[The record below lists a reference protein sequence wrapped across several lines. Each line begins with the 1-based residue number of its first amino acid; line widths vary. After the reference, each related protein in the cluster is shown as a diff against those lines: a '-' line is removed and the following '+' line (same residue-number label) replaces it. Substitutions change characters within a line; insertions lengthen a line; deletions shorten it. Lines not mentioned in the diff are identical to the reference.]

1 MAGRIAGGHVGPS
14 VVRAVTAAVLAV
26 SVGWGVI
33 AALPSSPVARAS
45 AAVLPPAPASWSV
58 RTWSPA
64 AEDLLAALTNQA
76 RASAGLPPLAVDARL
91 TWLARWRS
99 RDMAVRG
106 YFSHEIPPAGST
118 VFDVMRSIG
127 IDATWVGENIGW
139 DSAAPADAASLVERA
154 FLGSSA
160 HLANILDARY
170 DAFGVGTYRAANGRE
185 YFTVIFMDGTPDA
198 TLPALEA
205 SGRVSARM
213 VAGTRITVWATIS
226 GGAYPDRVGWYFDGR
241 RIGSG
246 ARISFTSASVGEHQ
260 VRLVVVDAA
269 GTVARRTYA
278 LVVLPRPS

>member
-1 MAGRIAGGHVGPS
+1 MSGRSSGGIAGS
-14 VVRAVTAAVLAV
+14 RAVRVVTAALLAV
-26 SVGWGVI
+26 AVGVVVAI
-33 AALPSSPVARAS
+33 PLPSSPVPRAS
-45 AAVLPPAPASWSV
+45 AAVLPPAPGSWSV

-64 AEDLLAALTNQA
+64 AEDLLAALTNDT

-106 YFSHEIPPAGST
+106 YFSHEIPPAGTT

-127 IDATWVGENIGW
+127 IEASWVGENIGW
-139 DSAAPADAASLVERA
+139 DSAAPADATSVMERA

-160 HLANILDARY
+160 HLANILDTRY
-170 DAFGVGTYRAANGRE
+170 DAFGVGTYRAAGGRE
-185 YFTVIFMDGTPDA
+185 YFTVIFMDGTADA

-205 SGRVSARM
+205 TGRVSARM
-213 VAGTRITVWATIS
+213 IAGTHITVRATIS

-246 ARISFTSASVGEHQ
+246 PRFSFTSSSVGEHQ

-269 GTVARRTYA
+269 GNVVRRTYTL
-278 LVVLPRPS
+278 LVAPRPA